1 MSSVVSE
8 HFANMEGEN
17 IFEYY
22 NKVNNVNALQFQWAS
37 GITGVTPDPLTS
49 FNTDET
55 VKLTEAMTKRDDVKN
70 MTYKVTLVNDET
82 CNFNYNIVFVNPFV
96 AGTTNGISIYGNGIG
111 ENTGATMPQVVVNT
125 SKTLVLSSKATD
137 TYKLTNDIV
146 SVEYAFVENAAW
158 TELTSNMSKDSKLE
172 VNDVTGVVTWKN
184 QGSTLV
190 KDYNL
195 TVTAKVTFKDLSV
208 VTCNIPVKLAKDA
221 Q

>member
-8 HFANMEGEN
+8 HFANLEGEN

-22 NKVNNVNALQFQWAS
+22 NKVNNVNALQFQWAT

-70 MTYKVTLVNDET
+70 MTYKVTLVNDEI

-111 ENTGATMPQVVVNT
+111 ENT
-125 SKTLVLSSKATD
+125 
-137 TYKLTNDIV
+137 
-146 SVEYAFVENAAW
+146 
-158 TELTSNMSKDSKLE
+158 
-172 VNDVTGVVTWKN
+172 
-184 QGSTLV
+184 
-190 KDYNL
+190 
-195 TVTAKVTFKDLSV
+195 
-208 VTCNIPVKLAKDA
+208 
-221 Q
+221 

>member
-1 MSSVVSE
+1 M
-8 HFANMEGEN
+8 
-17 IFEYY
+17 
-22 NKVNNVNALQFQWAS
+22 
-37 GITGVTPDPLTS
+37 
-49 FNTDET
+49 
-55 VKLTEAMTKRDDVKN
+55 KLTEAMTKRDDVKN
-70 MTYKVTLVNDET
+70 MTYKVTLVNDEI

-111 ENTGATMPQVVVNT
+111 ENTGATMPQVVVKDNEGSNIYSYNNT

-158 TELTSNMSKDSKLE
+158 TELTSNMSKDSRLE
-172 VNDVTGVVTWKN
+172 VDDATGVVTWKN

-195 TVTAKVTFKDLSV
+195 TVTATVTFKDLSV
-208 VTCNIPVKLAKDA
+208 VICNIPVKLAKDA